1 MFPRLFTIGDFFT
14 LHTYGLM
21 VATALLVGIYTAGR
35 FAPRIGVDPDKVW
48 NLGIY
53 MALAGLLGAKLFL
66 VFSEWG
72 YYSNHVGEIFSTAIL
87 HAGGVW
93 HGGLLLAIAVGAWYT
108 WRHKLAFAA
117 LGDVYAPG
125 ISLGH
130 AFGRLGCFSAGC
142 CWGTATDAAWAVT
155 FTDPYSHKIVG
166 VPLGIA
172 LHPTQLYEAGAEAI
186 IFTLLVWLWRRR
198 SFSGQ
203 IFATYLMLYAV
214 ARFIIEFFRGDPR
227 GGAFFDGAL
236 SMPQVV
242 SVVLFIVAGAFWF
255 YQRRR
260 SPAAPAHA
268 R

>member
-1 MFPRLFTIGDFFT
+1 MFPRLFTLGDFFT

-21 VATALLVGIYTAGR
+21 VATGLLVGIYVAGR
-35 FAPRIGVDPDKVW
+35 FAPRIGVEPDKVW

-72 YYSNHVGEIFSTAIL
+72 YYSRHLGEIFSSAIL

-93 HGGLLLAIAVGAWYT
+93 HGGLLFAIAVGGWFT
-108 WRHKLAFAA
+108 WRHQLSFPA
-117 LGDVYAPG
+117 LGDVCAPG
-125 ISLGH
+125 VALGH

-142 CWGTATDAAWAVT
+142 CWGTATDVAWAVT
-155 FTDPYSHKIVG
+155 FTDPYSHQIVG
-166 VPLGIA
+166 VPLGDA
-172 LHPTQLYEAGAEAI
+172 LHPTQLYEAGAEAL
-186 IFTLLVWLWRRR
+186 IFGLLVGLWRRR

-203 IFATYLMLYAV
+203 VFATYLMLYAA

-227 GGAFFDGAL
+227 GGTYFDGAL

-242 SVVLFIVAGAFWF
+242 SIGLFIVAGVFWF

-260 SPAAPAHA
+260 QASAAAHA

>member
-172 LHPTQLYEAGAEAI
+172 LHPTQLYEAGAGKQSSS
-186 IFTLLVWLWRRR
+186 LC
-198 SFSGQ
+198 SSGS
-203 IFATYLMLYAV
+203 
-214 ARFIIEFFRGDPR
+214 
-227 GGAFFDGAL
+227 GA
-236 SMPQVV
+236 
-242 SVVLFIVAGAFWF
+242 
-255 YQRRR
+255 
-260 SPAAPAHA
+260 AAPSPD
-268 R
+268 RSSPPT